1 MQDITKKKIWVTF
14 CKTNIGV
21 TFRDTFKEFLKLA
34 WNLKILYDFA
44 ICYGMQKQT
53 PVFLLW
59 LRLEGFYHEKKGAA
73 CYLPF
78 ASN

>member
-21 TFRDTFKEFLKLA
+21 TFRDTFKEFLKLV

-53 PVFLLW
+53 P
-59 LRLEGFYHEKKGAA
+59 EKKGAA